1 MLSSSRLLTL
11 TGIGGVGKTRL
22 AIRAATEARRDFP
35 DGVWLVELG
44 DLHDGSLLADVVAAS
59 LGVRDESGRPLQDV
73 LVDFLCS
80 RKLLV
85 VLDNCEQ
92 VVEET
97 AKLAET
103 LLRACPELK
112 ILATSR
118 EAVGIGGEAVL
129 RLTPLTI
136 PDADSLFA
144 ERAAAALPG
153 FALTDEN
160 KATVSRICAKVEGLP
175 LAIEL
180 AAARLRAMSPEQILE
195 RLADR
200 YALLTRG
207 ARGAPARQQTLSWS
221 VGWSYD
227 LCTPAEQQL
236 WTRLSV
242 FAGSFELQAA
252 EDICN
257 GDFAPQDI
265 VDLVEALVEKSIVT
279 RTEATDTVRFRLLET
294 LRDYGRQQI
303 EQTDELT
310 KLRRRHLDWCQKLVH
325 DAAADWFGPRQVE
338 WMKRLERE
346 GLNILAAI
354 EFSLTDSP
362 EKALDIVGTAHP
374 FGIARGA
381 LTETRH
387 GLERALAATPPAPT
401 ISRIA
406 ALYGAAMVAALQADM
421 PVAMARVA
429 EGRALVEQMAD
440 PMAHGMITVADGFVA
455 LVSGEFDRA
464 SAQLEGAISG
474 LNDPTHRVAAMILL
488 GWCLEFQ
495 GEIGRALL
503 WQEKALSLAESRGES
518 VFREYALW
526 SLGIGWWRHRKPD
539 RAAELLKEALQ
550 LTYVV
555 DDPRQAAACLE
566 GLGWIAAEKADY
578 RRAAV
583 LMAAA
588 ETLGSAIGA
597 STVVLPHLLDFHPK
611 GSVAPGKDLAPRSSR
626 PQGRRA
632 AHSASTTPSPTRWVN
647 HLAHRLSFRDEFA

>member
-1 MLSSSRLLTL
+1 M
-11 TGIGGVGKTRL
+11 
-22 AIRAATEARRDFP
+22 
-35 DGVWLVELG
+35 
-44 DLHDGSLLADVVAAS
+44 
-59 LGVRDESGRPLQDV
+59 RDESARPLQDV
-73 LVDFLCS
+73 LVEFLCS

-103 LLRACPELK
+103 LLRVCPELR

-118 EAVGIGGEAVL
+118 EALGIGGEAVL
-129 RLTPLTI
+129 RLTPLTG

-160 KATVSRICAKVEGLP
+160 KAIVSGICAKVEGLP

-227 LCTPAEQQL
+227 LCTPAEQQM

-265 VDLVEALVEKSIVT
+265 VDLVEALVDKSIVA
-279 RTEATDTVRFRLLET
+279 RTEASDTVRFRLLET
-294 LRDYGRQQI
+294 LRDYGRQRI
-303 EQTDELT
+303 EQADELT
-310 KLRRRHLDWCQKLVH
+310 ALRRRHVGWYERLVH
-325 DAAADWFGPRQVE
+325 DAAADWFGPRQVN

-346 GLNILAAI
+346 GLNLLAAI

-362 EKALDIVGTAHP
+362 ETALDIVGTAHP

-387 GLERALAATPPAPT
+387 GLERALHASRPAPT
-401 ISRIA
+401 TSRIA
-406 ALYGAAMVAALQADM
+406 ALYGAIMVAALQGDV
-421 PVAMARVA
+421 PVAAAWVA
-429 EGRALVEQMAD
+429 EGRGAGRSDDRSAGARHD
-440 PMAHGMITVADGFVA
+440 HNRRGF
-455 LVSGEFDRA
+455 R
-464 SAQLEGAISG
+464 
-474 LNDPTHRVAAMILL
+474 R
-488 GWCLEFQ
+488 
-495 GEIGRALL
+495 IGQR
-503 WQEKALSLAESRGES
+503 
-518 VFREYALW
+518 
-526 SLGIGWWRHRKPD
+526 
-539 RAAELLKEALQ
+539 
-550 LTYVV
+550 
-555 DDPRQAAACLE
+555 
-566 GLGWIAAEKADY
+566 
-578 RRAAV
+578 
-583 LMAAA
+583 
-588 ETLGSAIGA
+588 
-597 STVVLPHLLDFHPK
+597 
-611 GSVAPGKDLAPRSSR
+611 
-626 PQGRRA
+626 
-632 AHSASTTPSPTRWVN
+632 
-647 HLAHRLSFRDEFA
+647 